1 MLEVARLREAVI
13 VPSRERASVKRVL
26 VLLYGLV
33 FLDEVVL
40 LAIIPLTP
48 TFSEE
53 LGLSKLEAGV
63 LLSASSLTTVI
74 FSIPIGLLADRIGA
88 RRLTLAAGGILA
100 GSTLGQG
107 LAGDFGTLLASRIA
121 FGVASTTLW
130 TAGIAWLS
138 DSAPA
143 KRRSSAIGAVMVV
156 AGIGGIVGPGF
167 AGLLAE
173 HTGTATPFV
182 VTAVAA
188 AVVTLVLAR
197 SGPGGLSE
205 HEPQHPLATLRA
217 AGSER
222 VILAA
227 FVAMVI
233 GGIADSVVNLLAPLQ
248 LDENGLSAGSIGLAF
263 SASAGIFLVT
273 AAAVAHR
280 GERAV
285 NVRVV
290 GASTVALA
298 CSFIPV
304 LAGAGTGSVI
314 GAVLA
319 RSPFLA
325 VLYTAALPLGSEGAR
340 RAGLGRGAVIGVMN
354 VGWGSATAFGPVAAG
369 GVAEVAGEQVVYA
382 ALVVACV
389 AAGAWMLA
397 AARSARHVPAEA
409 EAS

>member
-1 MLEVARLREAVI
+1 MR
-13 VPSRERASVKRVL
+13 RVL

-33 FLDEVVL
+33 FVDEVVL
-40 LAIIPLTP
+40 LSIIPLTP

-63 LLSASSLTTVI
+63 LLSASSVTTVI

-100 GSTLGQG
+100 VSTLGQG

-121 FGVASTTLW
+121 FGVASTTVW

-138 DSAPA
+138 DSAPT
-143 KRRSSAIGAVMVV
+143 KRRSSAVGAVMVV
-156 AGIGGIVGPGF
+156 AGVGGIVGPGF

-173 HTGTATPFV
+173 RSGTAMPFV
-182 VTAVAA
+182 VTAIVAT
-188 AVVTLVLAR
+188 VVTLGLAR
-197 SGPGGLSE
+197 SGPGGVAE
-205 HEPQHPLATLRA
+205 HEPQHPLETLRA
-217 AGSER
+217 AGRDR

-248 LDENGLSAGSIGLAF
+248 LGDNGLSSGSIGLAF
-263 SASAGIFLVT
+263 SASAGIFLVS

-290 GASTVALA
+290 GASSVALA
-298 CSFIPV
+298 CSFVPV
-304 LAGAGTGSVI
+304 LAGAGTGSVTA
-314 GAVLA
+314 AVLA

-325 VLYTAALPLGSEGAR
+325 VLFTAALPLGSEGAR
-340 RAGLGRGAVIGVMN
+340 RAGLGRGAVIGLMN
-354 VGWGSATAFGPVAAG
+354 VGWGSATAVGPVAAG

-382 ALVVACV
+382 ALMVACV
-389 AAGAWMLA
+389 AAGVWMLA
-397 AARSARHVPAEA
+397 STRAARRVPAEA